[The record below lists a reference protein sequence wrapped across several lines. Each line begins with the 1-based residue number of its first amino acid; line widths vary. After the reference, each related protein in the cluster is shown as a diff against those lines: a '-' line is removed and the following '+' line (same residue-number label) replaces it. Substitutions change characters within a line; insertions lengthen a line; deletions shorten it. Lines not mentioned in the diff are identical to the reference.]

1 MKISYTSNISPSILK
16 TNFIGSSIRD
26 SQFFIYK
33 EEGHI
38 SFDVEVLTDLDY
50 TTTIHSVV
58 ETAKKY
64 IVKANTD
71 NIIAT
76 DIIIDNTPYYFKIEY
91 IGGMVGL
98 TDVLLNTV
106 VDCVERD
113 GYLYTNDVFSNLEI
127 SSGVYIYSSPI
138 YSSHDGTIT
147 HKDKHI
153 EIEFVKGVNKLYF
166 KPLYKSLLQPSFI
179 SPFKVHLN
187 SFYINVG
194 RNLIKCIEGD
204 IKYFDKVEYTNEV
217 GNSIQC
223 KDLVY
228 DYKNN
233 FYNSMYNR
241 LYFDTFYYSRTNRNL
256 ISYVA
261 KQSSHVFNI
270 KNELLLKI
278 TPQGVIEVFSEADAD
293 FKVFKNI
300 DKSKIKIHLSE
311 SLNAP
316 INTIYPSEYIF
327 SNTDVSSDSKVSLK
341 EVVKTSLKRFPS
353 ERYYITHGDVTI
365 YQHNNS
371 ILDGTQIPI
380 VEMEDVVDKAYE
392 KNQNVYS
399 KFKGNKILDT
409 TYYRVNSS
417 LESQLLDENG
427 TKLNTEKSEQI
438 LTG

>member
-1 MKISYTSNISPSILK
+1 MKINYKSNISPSILK
-16 TNFIGSSIRD
+16 TNFVGSSIRD

-50 TTTIHSVV
+50 LTSIHSVV

-64 IVKANTD
+64 IVKSNTD

-76 DIIIDNTPYYFKIEY
+76 DIIIDNIPYYFKIDY
-91 IGGMVGL
+91 IGAVVGL
-98 TDVLLNTV
+98 NEVLLNTI
-106 VDCVERD
+106 VDCVEKD

-127 SSGVYIYSSPI
+127 SPGVFIYSTPI
-138 YSSHDGTIT
+138 YSSSDGKIT

-153 EIEFVKGVNKLYF
+153 EIEFQKGLNKLYF
-166 KPLYKSLLQPSFI
+166 KPLYKSILQPSFI
-179 SPFKVHLN
+179 SPFKIHLN
-187 SFYINVG
+187 SFYINIG
-194 RNLIKCIEGD
+194 RDLIKCVEGD
-204 IKYFDKVEYTNEV
+204 IKYFDKIEYTNEV

-228 DYKNN
+228 DSKNN

-241 LYFDTFYYSRTNRNL
+241 LYFDTFYYTRTNRNL

-278 TPQGVIEVFSEADAD
+278 TPQGVVEVFTESDAD
-293 FKVFKNI
+293 FKIYKNI

-311 SLNAP
+311 SLNSP
-316 INTIYPSEYIF
+316 INTIHPTEYIF
-327 SNTDVSSDSKVSLK
+327 SNSDISLDSKVSLK

-380 VEMEDVVDKAYE
+380 VEIEDVVDKAYE

-399 KFKGNKILDT
+399 NFKGNKILDT

>member
-1 MKISYTSNISPSILK
+1 MKISYTPNIAPSILK
-16 TNFIGSSIRD
+16 TNFVESSIRD

-33 EEGHI
+33 EEGHV
-38 SFDVEVLTDLDY
+38 SFDVEVISDINY
-50 TTTIHSVV
+50 TTQIHEVV

-76 DIIIDNTPYYFKIEY
+76 NVIIDNVPYYFKIDY

-98 TDVLLNTV
+98 TQVLLNTI
-106 VDCVERD
+106 VDCVEKD
-113 GYLYTNDVFSNLEI
+113 GFLYTNDVFSNLEI
-127 SSGVYIYSSPI
+127 SPGVFIYSSPI
-138 YSSHDGTIT
+138 LTSANGTIV
-147 HKDKHI
+147 HKNKHI
-153 EIEFVKGVNKLYF
+153 EIEFPKGSSKLYF
-166 KPLYKSLLQPSFI
+166 KPLFKNILQPSFV

-187 SFYINVG
+187 SFYIEIG

-204 IKYFDKVEYTNEV
+204 INYFEKTEFTNDV

-228 DYKNN
+228 DSNN
-233 FYNSMYNR
+233 HFYNSMYNR
-241 LYFDTFYYSRTNRNL
+241 LYFDKFYYSRTNRNL
-256 ISYVA
+256 ISYTA

-270 KNELLLKI
+270 KDTLLLKI
-278 TPQGVIEVFSEADAD
+278 TDQGIVEVLSEQEAD
-293 FKVFKNI
+293 FKIFKNI

-311 SLNAP
+311 SLNTP
-316 INTIYPSEYIF
+316 VNIIKPTEYIF
-327 SNTDVSSDSKVSLK
+327 SNSDVDMNSKVSLK
-341 EVVKTSLKRFPS
+341 ELVKTSLKRFPS

-371 ILDGTQIPI
+371 ILDGTQIPV
-380 VEMEDVVDKAYE
+380 VEMDDVVDKAYE

-399 KFKGNKILDT
+399 GYRGNKILDT
-409 TYYRVNSS
+409 TYYRIDSK
-417 LESQLLDENG
+417 LESLLLDENG
-427 TKLNTEKSEQI
+427 IKLNTEKSEQI